1 MRMHLVVAFMVLAGV
16 SAASAA
22 LDVEKAEKLFME
34 HCAVCHGADRGGYI
48 GPALNH
54 DETKLDRG
62 QVTGKILAGIP
73 PTLMPQHPSWRTG
86 LSGKDQALLVE
97 LIATQPKTRPG
108 WGMEDVRRSLQV
120 LVADEATLPAAPRY
134 RIARIDDLMG
144 VMSRARQGAGKQ
156 AKVLFYDGHTHRK
169 VG

>member
-73 PTLMPQHPSWRTG
+73 PTLMPQHPSWPGTLAARERDM
-86 LSGKDQALLVE
+86 LAE
-97 LIATQPKTRPG
+97 L
-108 WGMEDVRRSLQV
+108 
-120 LVADEATLPAAPRY
+120 
-134 RIARIDDLMG
+134 
-144 VMSRARQGAGKQ
+144 
-156 AKVLFYDGHTHRK
+156 
-169 VG
+169 